1 MSVPRS
7 STEREVLIHCG
18 AVDEWTRAGFSL
30 SLYHRERTSAMN
42 ENTST
47 SPGDTS
53 APTATSSLIDDQTPV
68 GIFDSVARMFLGDSP
83 GTRAFARGLTAV
95 AAGVTLQMVGTW
107 LLSVMPHEVVG
118 VRLFGV
124 VVAVCTAAITLLLV
138 CGITTMLAG
147 AIRYGVGATDR

>member
-7 STEREVLIHCG
+7 STEREVLIHFD
-18 AVDEWTRAGFSL
+18 AVDEWTRAGFS
-30 SLYHRERTSAMN
+30 SSPYHRERTSAMN
-42 ENTST
+42 ENTNT
-47 SPGDTS
+47 SPGGTS
-53 APTATSSLIDDQTPV
+53 APTATSSLIDDQIPV
-68 GIFDSVARMFLGDSP
+68 GIFYSIARMFLGDAP

-107 LLSVMPHEVVG
+107 LLSVMPHQVIG
-118 VRLFGV
+118 VKLFGM

-147 AIRYGVGATDR
+147 AIRYGVGATGR